1 MPNTVGTHDI
11 STLYAA
17 RFTSVAE
24 FGMDTIIQVLAADLA
39 AHNSLTMEMVRT
51 LCGVTTD
58 RQRIYGTA
66 AEGEMYEV
74 DEYGRAPTQVARPGD
89 TVGFPL
95 KLYQFALG
103 WTRKWLQ
110 TRTPA
115 DLATAIVASQRA
127 HVISLRTELKK
138 SIYLSSNYAF
148 RDHLVD
154 NIDLAVKRLVNADGA
169 AIPPGPNGEAF
180 DGATHTHF
188 NFEASLTAANLLTS
202 IDDLVEHGH
211 GGAVKMYIS
220 RTDEAATKALT
231 GFEPYV
237 DPRLVYRQ
245 SDTARRTIDIT
256 RLDNRAIGIFGAA
269 EVWVKPWAIAD
280 YAFIHDMAAAAKTL
294 AYRQRA
300 STVLQG
306 LRIAAELDDYPLI
319 ARYMEAEFGLGV
331 WTRTNG
337 VVHFSSGGSYTDP
350 TL

>member
-11 STLYAA
+11 STLLAA

-24 FGMDTIIQVLAADLA
+24 FGMDTIAQVLASDLA
-39 AHNSLTMEMVRT
+39 VHNSLTMEMVAM
-51 LCGVTTD
+51 LCGITTD

-110 TRTPA
+110 TRSPN
-115 DLATAIVASQRA
+115 DLATAVVASQRA
-127 HVISLRTELKK
+127 HVLRLRDELKK
-138 SIYLSSNYAF
+138 AIYISGNYTH

-169 AIPPGPNGEAF
+169 EIPPGPNGEAF
-180 DGATHTHF
+180 DGATHTHY

-211 GGAVKMYIS
+211 GGAVKLYIS
-220 RTDEAATKALT
+220 RTDEAAVKALT

-237 DPRLVYRQ
+237 DPRLIYRA
-245 SDTARRTIDIT
+245 SDTAARTLDIT
-256 RLDNRAIGIFGAA
+256 RLDNRAIGIFGAG

-280 YAFIHDMAAAAKTL
+280 YTFIHDLASPSTL
-294 AYRQRA
+294 QYRQRA
-300 STVLQG
+300 STALQG

-337 VVHFSSGGSYTDP
+337 VVHFANGASYTDP
-350 TL
+350 TI

>member
-1 MPNTVGTHDI
+1 MAKVVGTHDI
-11 STLYAA
+11 STLLAA
-17 RFTSVAE
+17 RFQSVAE
-24 FGMDTIIQVLAADLA
+24 FGVDTIAQVLASDLA
-39 AHNSLTMEMVRT
+39 AHNMLTMEMVGQ
-51 LCGVTTD
+51 LCEVTSD

-74 DEYGRAPTQVARPGD
+74 DEYGRAPTQVSRPGA

-115 DLATAIVASQRA
+115 DMATAVISAERA
-127 HVISLRTELKK
+127 HVISLRNELKK
-138 SIYLSSNYAF
+138 AIYLSSNYTHN
-148 RDHLVD
+148 DHLVD
-154 NIDLAVKRLVNADGA
+154 KVDLAVKRLVNADSA
-169 AIPPGPNGEAF
+169 AIPPGPNGEEF
-180 DGATHTHF
+180 DGATHSHY
-188 NFEASLTAANLLTS
+188 NAEASLTAANLLTS

-211 GGAVKMYIS
+211 GSAVKMYIS
-220 RTDEAATKALT
+220 RTNEAAVKALT

-237 DPRLVYRQ
+237 DPRLIYRA
-245 SDTARRTIDIT
+245 SDTAARALDISKI
-256 RLDNRAIGIFGAA
+256 DNRAIGIFGAA
-269 EVWVKPWAIAD
+269 EVWVKPWAIAS
-280 YAFIHDMAAAAKTL
+280 YAFIHDAGAPQKTL
-294 AYRQRA
+294 AYRQRDA
-300 STVLQG
+300 SALQG

-337 VVHFSSGGSYTDP
+337 VVHYFAGGAYVDP